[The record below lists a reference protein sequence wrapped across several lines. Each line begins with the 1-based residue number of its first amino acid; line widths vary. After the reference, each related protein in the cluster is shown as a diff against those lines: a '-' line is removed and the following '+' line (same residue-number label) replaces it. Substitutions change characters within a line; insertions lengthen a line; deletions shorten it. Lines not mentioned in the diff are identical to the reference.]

1 MNSLELVPLRE
12 KNGSEIKSQ
21 TKSTGFPEFPCSKG
35 EMEDVEISFF
45 NFSFV

>member
-1 MNSLELVPLRE
+1 MNSLELVPLRD

-21 TKSTGFPEFPCSKG
+21 TKSTGFPECLCSNG
-35 EMEDVEISFF
+35 ETEDVEISFF